1 MKKVHI
7 LGVAISAAMCVPM
20 AAQASD
26 GTITFSG
33 ALKSTTCA
41 VTTGTAGSFGVILP
55 TLATSTLPAAGA
67 TAGTT
72 AFSISVGGCTAG
84 ETLFTTFFESGAST
98 DPTTGRL
105 NTATGGA
112 GNVQLELLNSSNNSS
127 INVAA
132 APGAQ
137 GVIPAAIAG
146 TPGVGT
152 ARFAVRY
159 YATGVT
165 TPGTVNSAVT
175 YSMSYI

>member
-26 GTITFSG
+26 GTITFTG
-33 ALKSTTCA
+33 ALNTTTCV
-41 VTTGTAGSFGVILP
+41 VTTGTGGSFGVVLP
-55 TLATSTLPAAGA
+55 TLATSTLTAAGA
-67 TAGTT
+67 TAGST
-72 AFSISVGGCTAG
+72 AFSISVGSCAG
-84 ETLFTTFFESGAST
+84 PGTFTTFFESGVST
-98 DPTTGRL
+98 DPATGRL
-105 NTATGGA
+105 NTTAGGA
-112 GNVQLELLNSSNNSS
+112 ANVQLQLRNSNDSI

-137 GVIPAAIAG
+137 GVIAAIITG

-152 ARFAVRY
+152 ANFAVNY

-165 TPGTVNSAVT
+165 TAGTVGSAVT
-175 YSMSYI
+175 YSMSYL

>member
-1 MKKVHI
+1 MKKIHI

-26 GTITFSG
+26 GTITFTG
-33 ALKSTTCA
+33 VLNTTTCT
-41 VTTGTAGSFGVILP
+41 VTTGTNGSFGVVLP
-55 TLATSTLPAAGA
+55 TLATSTLAAAGV

-72 AFSISVGGCTAG
+72 AFSISVGSCAG
-84 ETLFTTFFESGAST
+84 PGSFTTFFESGAST
-98 DPTTGRL
+98 DPTGRL
-105 NTATGGA
+105 NSTGVAT
-112 GNVQLELLNSSNNSS
+112 NVQLQLLNSDNSI
-127 INVAA
+127 INAAA

-137 GVIPAAIAG
+137 GVIAAPITG

-165 TPGTVNSAVT
+165 TAGSVGSAVT